1 MSIFYGKYL
10 SMLVLM
16 MNLPSILFQL
26 GGNSEL
32 TLLDDVK
39 LTFKIHSRHKRSY
52 KLSHKIADQNQKS
65 KIKVIGKRNY
75 LQNIQGINGYLGWY
89 ITIGYV
95 NQQNITMFSI
105 NSNLNIIWWRK
116 ITWVLSMG
124 KIKLGCVCWW
134 SYLLYYCSW

>member
-1 MSIFYGKYL
+1 MYTWLYRLIFSDNIFPPTEYNYVFIECNSQKKLMKENGMSIFYGKYL

-39 LTFKIHSRHKRSY
+39 LTFKINSRHKRSY

-75 LQNIQGINGYLGWY
+75 LQNIQGINGYLG
-89 ITIGYV
+89 
-95 NQQNITMFSI
+95 
-105 NSNLNIIWWRK
+105 
-116 ITWVLSMG
+116 
-124 KIKLGCVCWW
+124 
-134 SYLLYYCSW
+134 